1 MEKDWRVELNGLLG
15 ARTRATR
22 AEQEDALF
30 QDFLARVVL
39 PAFTQVG
46 EELAKYGRESIV
58 RETTAAANLTVRCG
72 EVEEISFR
80 VLRRSLPTA
89 IVPYAEIRTRERR
102 GLRIT
107 KSEALFRDSGVPY
120 GLDDVSTE
128 DVIRVFLKCYR
139 SAIEA

>member
-1 MEKDWRVELNGLLG
+1 MDWRVELNGLLG
-15 ARTRATR
+15 SRTRATR

-30 QDFLARVVL
+30 QSFLSRVVL

-58 RETTAAANLTVRCG
+58 RETSAAANLVIKNG
-72 EVEEISFR
+72 DEEEISFR

-89 IVPYAEIRTRERR
+89 IVPYAEIRARERR

-107 KSEALFRDSGVPY
+107 KSEALFREGGTAY
-120 GLDDVSTE
+120 GLEDVTTD
-128 DVIRVFLKCYR
+128 DVIRVFLKSYR
-139 SAIEA
+139 GAFD